1 MKGMMMAGMSLMI
14 SMAML
19 MNKYMKGYGGGG
31 GGGGGGNTSRIFVV
45 VDYYE
50 YRMNTSILIHLVTCR
65 SIQRNCPLNES

>member
-1 MKGMMMAGMSLMI
+1 MAEAEAVVEVI
-14 SMAML
+14 
-19 MNKYMKGYGGGG
+19 
-31 GGGGGGNTSRIFVV
+31 RIFVV